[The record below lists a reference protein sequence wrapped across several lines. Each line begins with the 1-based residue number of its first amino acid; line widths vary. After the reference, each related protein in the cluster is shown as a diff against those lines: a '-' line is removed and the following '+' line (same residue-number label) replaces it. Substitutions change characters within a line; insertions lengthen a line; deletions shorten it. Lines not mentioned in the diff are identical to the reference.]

1 MMIFFTVGLLNF
13 EEFLCLIINYFDFF
27 PSDRPTLIE
36 VLRISAIRTLML
48 VSRVLLDNFLGALTF
63 FGSSEWTLVSVLQVN
78 AIYHSACIL
87 RNNNFVPCV
96 RRKLGNL
103 LPFLFCSC
111 IVILLR
117 DQLEVRCFG
126 PPS

>member
-13 EEFLCLIINYFDFF
+13 EEFLCLIINCFVPIVGPSGFDFF

-63 FGSSEWTLVSVLQVN
+63 FGSSE
-78 AIYHSACIL
+78 
-87 RNNNFVPCV
+87 
-96 RRKLGNL
+96 
-103 LPFLFCSC
+103 
-111 IVILLR
+111 
-117 DQLEVRCFG
+117 
-126 PPS
+126 